1 MPLFVS
7 PADVMLRMQLSDE
20 LTGIEEIVTS
30 GIIGAQLHV
39 ERILGSKIGRQNV
52 DVQFFVDGDAFSG
65 VTPGGVFR
73 LEMPSGFLRTD
84 VPLQVSTTAPN
95 LSATPN
101 SPFGVFETIDVDFLR
116 VDHNRGYL
124 LLDVATYANCYV
136 RVIGVSGYEDGTRPV
151 PTLGILPYNGSN
163 TYAQGDQ
170 VTAVGVVYTCLVDA
184 PVGIGPS
191 NPNYW
196 TKAYVPMEQIP
207 TELYEAILTLVPM
220 VFNSN
225 QTTTRSQEAVQ
236 QYRVLTDHA
245 AMLLQPFIRTRG
257 FSFRPV

>member
-1 MPLFVS
+1 VPAWA
-7 PADVMLRMQLSDE
+7 PADSSTARVSQ
-20 LTGIEEIVTS
+20 EITRSGETVREVSRKIPTRGHEGTEAGRRSHEKTS
-30 GIIGAQLHV
+30 
-39 ERILGSKIGRQNV
+39 ERRRGRV
-52 DVQFFVDGDAFSG
+52 V
-65 VTPGGVFR
+65 
-73 LEMPSGFLRTD
+73 
-84 VPLQVSTTAPN
+84 
-95 LSATPN
+95 
-101 SPFGVFETIDVDFLR
+101 
-116 VDHNRGYL
+116 
-124 LLDVATYANCYV
+124 
-136 RVIGVSGYEDGTRPV
+136 GVSGYEDGTRPV
-151 PTLGILPYNGSN
+151 PTLGISPYSGSN

-184 PVGIGPS
+184 PVGVGPS

-220 VFNSN
+220 VFNAN